1 MQNDVFFGN
10 KNAKKLAILIDPDK
24 FSFSNDF
31 ISIINQNSPDYLFVG
46 GSGHIDSSLF
56 EGTIQYLKDRTK
68 IPLIIFPGDNKQ
80 RSTRADGLLLLS
92 VFQSEKKEFIV
103 GQLIEVAKELIF
115 ENVPL
120 FPTLYI
126 LLDGLKK
133 TNTMQ
138 VLDFDS
144 SNFSNSFD
152 EIERYILSAKI
163 LKYEYVY
170 LEAGSGA
177 AKPVS
182 EEIIKKSKKILEN
195 KMLIVGGGIRNCT
208 QLKNAYHA
216 GADIVVIGNALEE
229 NPMLLSEFVQIRNAF

>member
-1 MQNDVFFGN
+1 
-10 KNAKKLAILIDPDK
+10 
-24 FSFSNDF
+24 
-31 ISIINQNSPDYLFVG
+31 
-46 GSGHIDSSLF
+46 
-56 EGTIQYLKDRTK
+56 
-68 IPLIIFPGDNKQ
+68 
-80 RSTRADGLLLLS
+80 
-92 VFQSEKKEFIV
+92 
-103 GQLIEVAKELIF
+103 LIEVAKELIF

-195 KMLIVGGGIRNCT
+195 KMLIVGGGIRNCS

-216 GADIVVIGNALEE
+216 GADLVVIGNALEE

>member
-1 MQNDVFFGN
+1 
-10 KNAKKLAILIDPDK
+10 
-24 FSFSNDF
+24 
-31 ISIINQNSPDYLFVG
+31 
-46 GSGHIDSSLF
+46 
-56 EGTIQYLKDRTK
+56 
-68 IPLIIFPGDNKQ
+68 
-80 RSTRADGLLLLS
+80 
-92 VFQSEKKEFIV
+92 
-103 GQLIEVAKELIF
+103 
-115 ENVPL
+115 
-120 FPTLYI
+120 
-126 LLDGLKK
+126 
-133 TNTMQ
+133 MQ
-138 VLDFDS
+138 VLDFDP

-195 KMLIVGGGIRNCT
+195 EMLIVGGGIRNCT

-229 NPMLLSEFVQIRNAF
+229 NPMLLSEFVQIRNAFLKN